1 VKPISEWTDDELR
14 DLIARPGRATW
25 PQDFPAEVLRL
36 RAMQVRHN
44 SEMEAYCR
52 YQREATARAEKAE
65 ADAAYGRAAR
75 VADWQARSL
84 AAEAEIEEWKRIV
97 RGWEQTHEQHRRA
110 VGFPTNELID
120 RMRKAEAALA
130 RVRALCDAAAVW
142 TEQGYGWTTVDEIR
156 AAIEGEH

>member
-1 VKPISEWTDDELR
+1 MKPIAEWTDDELR

-65 ADAAYGRAAR
+65 ADRETWCARAERAAETR
-75 VADWQARSL
+75 NL
-84 AAEAEIEEWKRIV
+84 LYAENIKLGEALE
-97 RGWEQTHEQHRRA
+97 
-110 VGFPTNELID
+110 
-120 RMRKAEAALA
+120 KAEAALA
-130 RVRALCDAAAVW
+130 RVRALCDEA
-142 TEQGYGWTTVDEIR
+142 EGRTTAYSFIVHTAQIR

>member
-1 VKPISEWTDDELR
+1 VKPISEWTDAELR
-14 DLIARPGRATW
+14 DCMDRFQAPDYGNALAA
-25 PQDFPAEVLRL
+25 QVLRL
-36 RAMQVRHN
+36 RERIRL
-44 SEMEAYCR
+44 EA
-52 YQREATARAEKAE
+52 AVNDDLARQIEQAE

-130 RVRALCDAAAVW
+130 RVRALCDY
-142 TEQGYGWTTVDEIR
+142 TEADLRNEGTVSIQKIR
-156 AAIEGEH
+156 AAIEGTDQ